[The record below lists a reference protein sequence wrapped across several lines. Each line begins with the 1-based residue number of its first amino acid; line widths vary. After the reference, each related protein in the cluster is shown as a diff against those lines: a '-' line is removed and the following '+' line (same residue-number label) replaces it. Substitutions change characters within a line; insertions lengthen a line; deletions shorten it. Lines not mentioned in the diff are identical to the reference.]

1 MEGDLRKV
9 RLIENTYIHLSDG
22 VRSAAKI
29 WLPEDAERHPVP
41 AILEFIPYRKRDG
54 TIFRDMRMHP
64 YIAARGYACIRVDI
78 RGSGESDGL
87 LTDEYLPREQ
97 QDGKEIIAW
106 AASQSWCSGAVG
118 MTGISWGGFNALQV
132 AAHRPPALKAIIT
145 LCSTDDRYAD
155 DIHYM
160 GGCLLNENPAWSADR
175 FTWGALPPDPQ
186 LAGERWRAM
195 WLERLEAHRPWIETW
210 LGHQTRDAY
219 WKQGSV
225 AEDYGA
231 ITCAVYA
238 VGGWVDS
245 YSNAIPRLLAGLRCP
260 RKGLVGPW
268 SHAYPHLAQPGP
280 AIGYLQEALRWWD
293 HWLKGVDTGVMDE
306 PLYRVWMLEP
316 HAPRPWYAE
325 LPGRWVAEESW
336 PTARLMPRDFFL
348 GRGTLSEAKP
358 DRGEMLHI
366 RSPQTTGAD
375 VGRWGGYGGE
385 DPDMAP
391 DQRAED
397 GRSLCFDTPPL
408 VADLEILGAPAVHLR
423 LSADR
428 PAANLAVRLCEVS
441 PDGVSALITYGLLNL
456 SHRDSHEFPAALVPG
471 KAYEVR
477 VALNDVARRVPRGHR
492 LRVALATAYWPI
504 AWPAPE
510 DATLS
515 ISTADSRLELPT
527 RPPQASDASL
537 RPFEPP
543 AAPPPIAYRTIREG
557 RGWRTV
563 STDLGSGRQTVV
575 LGKDYGAGEIIDLGI
590 EDDAVIVETYE
601 ILPDDPLSA
610 RGRIEARAGFA
621 SAGVRCRIETV
632 TEIASTRTTFDLTC
646 RIDAYENDKRIF
658 SRRFDKTIPRNF
670 M

>member
-1 MEGDLRKV
+1 VVGSLRKV
-9 RLIENTYIHLSDG
+9 RLIENSYIQLSDG

-29 WLPEDAERHPVP
+29 WLPEDAGSRPVP
-41 AILEFIPYRKRDG
+41 AIVEFIPYRKRDG
-54 TIFRDMRMHP
+54 TIFRDARMHP

-87 LTDEYLPREQ
+87 LMDEYLPREQ
-97 QDGKEIIAW
+97 QDGQEIIAW
-106 AASQSWCSGAVG
+106 AASRPWCSGVVG

-186 LAGERWRAM
+186 LVGERWREI
-195 WLERLEAHRPWIETW
+195 WLARLEAHRLWIETW
-210 LGHQTRDAY
+210 LSHQTRDAY

-225 AEDYGA
+225 SENYGA

-238 VGGWVDS
+238 VGGWDDS
-245 YSNAIPRLLAGLRCP
+245 YSNAIPRLLGGLSCP
-260 RKGLVGPW
+260 RKGLIGPW

-293 HWLKGVDTGVMDE
+293 HWLKGIDTGIMDE
-306 PLYRVWMLEP
+306 PMYRVWMLEP
-316 HAPRPWYAE
+316 QVPRPWHAE
-325 LPGRWVAEESW
+325 HPGRWVAEETW
-336 PTARLMPRDFFL
+336 PSPRVAPKIFL
-348 GRGTLSEAKP
+348 LGSGTLGEAKP
-358 DRGEMLHI
+358 GRGETLQI

-375 VGRWGGYGGE
+375 AGRWGGYGGE
-385 DPDMAP
+385 DPDLP
-391 DQRAED
+391 LDQRAED

-408 VADLEILGAPAVHLR
+408 PADVEILGAPEVHLR
-423 LSADR
+423 LAADR
-428 PAANLAVRLCEVS
+428 PAANLAVRLCHVA

-456 SHRDSHEFPAALVPG
+456 THRDSHEFPTALVPG
-471 KAYEVR
+471 KAYGVQ
-477 VALNDVARRVPRGHR
+477 VKMNDIARRVPKGHR
-492 LRVALATAYWPI
+492 LRLALATAHWPI
-504 AWPAPE
+504 AWPAPQ
-510 DATLS
+510 DARLS
-515 ISTADSRLELPT
+515 ISTRGSRLALPL
-527 RPPQASDASL
+527 RPPRAADANL
-537 RPFEPP
+537 RSFDPP
-543 AAPPPIAYRTIREG
+543 AAPPPIDYRTIRPG

-563 STDLGSGRQTVV
+563 SCDLGSGRETIV
-575 LGKDYGAGEIIDLGI
+575 LGKDYGAGEIVALGI
-590 EDDAVIVETYE
+590 EDDAIIVETYE

-632 TEIASTRTTFDLTC
+632 TEIVSTMTTFELKC
-646 RIDAYENDKRIF
+646 RIEAHENGRPVF
-658 SRRFDKTIPRNF
+658 SRSFDKVFPRNF